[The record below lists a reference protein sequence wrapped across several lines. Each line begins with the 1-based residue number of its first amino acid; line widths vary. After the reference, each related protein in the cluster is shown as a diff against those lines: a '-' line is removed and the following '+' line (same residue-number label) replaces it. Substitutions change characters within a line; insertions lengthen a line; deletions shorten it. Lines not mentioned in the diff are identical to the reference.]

1 MGEKD
6 LAEKK
11 LEDYP
16 EVFADI
22 MNVLVMGKDYIQP
35 KLLIDGPTESIYK
48 AEGKTRDQ
56 FRDTSKY
63 YRDAEINI
71 ASLGIENQGSEDA
84 DMPIRIMGYDYG
96 QYRYQIDQGADR
108 FPSITIIL
116 NFSDKRWSK
125 PKHLKELFLI
135 PEELEE
141 IVQDYEV
148 KVYDIA
154 YLEDEVINRFTS
166 TFKHV
171 AHFFKN
177 KRKNKDYQPLDE
189 KIDERHLAAYL
200 DLLSVFTEDERYRM
214 IEEKLLEKQKEGKVI
229 TMCTVVDRFMEEGR
243 IAGMEEG
250 RIVGREE
257 GRIEGMVETCQELG
271 LSKEATIERIWNKF
285 SLSEEEATEYV
296 EKSWK

>member
-22 MNVLVMGKDYIQP
+22 MNVLVMRKDYIQP
-35 KLLIDGPTESIYK
+35 ELLADGPTESIYK
-48 AEGKTRDQ
+48 AEGKTRAQ

-96 QYRYQIDQGADR
+96 QYRHQIDQGADR

-116 NFSDKRWSK
+116 NFSDERWSK
-125 PKHLKELFLI
+125 PKHLKELFFI

-154 YLEDEVINRFTS
+154 YLEDEVINKFTS

-189 KIDERHLAAYL
+189 KIDERHLVAYL
-200 DLLSVFTEDERYRM
+200 DLLSVFTNAENYKA
-214 IEEKLLEKQKEGKVI
+214 IEVELLERQKKGEVI

-243 IAGMEEG
+243 IM
-250 RIVGREE
+250 GREE

-285 SLSEEEATEYV
+285 SLTEEEATEYV
-296 EKSWK
+296 EKSWI

>member
-35 KLLIDGPTESIYK
+35 KLLMDGPTESVYK
-48 AEGKTRDQ
+48 AEGKTKNQ
-56 FRDTSKY
+56 FRDISKY

-71 ASLGIENQGSEDA
+71 ASIGIENQGKADV

-96 QYRYQIDQGADR
+96 QYRHQIEQGTER
-108 FPSITIIL
+108 FPSVTIVL
-116 NFSDKRWSK
+116 NYSDEKWSK
-125 PKHLKELFLI
+125 PKHLKELFSI

-154 YLEDEVINRFTS
+154 YLEDEVINKFTS

-177 KRKNKDYQPLDE
+177 KRKNKDYHPLDE
-189 KIDERHLAAYL
+189 KIDEQHLIAFL
-200 DLLSVFTEDERYRM
+200 DLLSVFTEDERYKI
-214 IEEKLLEKQKEGKVI
+214 IEEKLLEMQKEGKVI
-229 TMCTVVDRFMEEGR
+229 TMCTVVERFMEEGR
-243 IAGMEEG
+243 I
-250 RIVGREE
+250 E
-257 GRIEGMVETCQELG
+257 GRIEGITIMVETCQEFG
-271 LSKEATIERIWNKF
+271 LSREATIERIQNKF
-285 SLSEEEATEYV
+285 SLTEEEATEYV